1 MTPTLVSVTVVSA
14 ASQPQMFSFLDKE
27 NNEGKWKDNK
37 WCWPHVVPQ
46 VSHMNIHIVYVVEKK

>member
-1 MTPTLVSVTVVSA
+1 
-14 ASQPQMFSFLDKE
+14 MFSFLDKE

-46 VSHMNIHIVYVVEKK
+46 VSHMSIHIVYVAEKKLELMTNLHTHL

>member
-1 MTPTLVSVTVVSA
+1 
-14 ASQPQMFSFLDKE
+14 MFSFLDKE

-46 VSHMNIHIVYVVEKK
+46 VSHMSIHIVYVAEKK